1 MDRFGQNL
9 QRACEASGSVKP
21 RVERSGPLGNAV
33 GFGKARGTGES
44 GSIHKRA
51 LPPAARAGRI
61 TGNFFPGFRSA
72 PPWALCFRL
81 LRRLVEVKS
90 FITAIVIVSLLTG
103 GVAGQ
108 KKYERPLVK
117 TPDTFRGIDAT
128 SPIDQASIGDLK
140 WFEVFKD
147 EALQKLVRTA
157 IVQNYDLRAA
167 VARINAAR
175 ANLGL
180 ARSDQFPQFE
190 GSADLTTARSSR
202 NGPLGSSGQGGRTRS
217 FGSVLLNLLTFEL
230 DVWGRLRQQTKAAR
244 AELRA
249 TEEDRKAVMTT
260 VVSDVATG
268 YFSLLEL
275 DSELDIAKRTLA
287 TREDSLRLIKLRQQ
301 GGVATMLD
309 VRQAEEL
316 VYQAS
321 QTIPDSQRLTEQT
334 ENLISLLLGNNPG
347 PIPRGKSLTEQQELP
362 AVPTGLPSSL
372 LERRPDIR
380 AAEENLVAQRALVSA
395 ARKAYFPTISL
406 TGFFG
411 FQSSQLSNLFTGS
424 TRAWSFV
431 PQITQP
437 IFTAGRLKS
446 NVKFARAQQ
455 EFAVVQYQQTIQTAF
470 REVSDALIEYRKEKE
485 IRTQQ
490 ELLVT
495 TLQDRSR
502 LAYLR
507 YQGGVDT
514 LLNALDADRDLF
526 AAELSLTQTRRNE
539 LLSLVQLYK
548 ALGGGWQQ

>member
-1 MDRFGQNL
+1 MNL
-9 QRACEASGSVKP
+9 NVMRQSLV
-21 RVERSGPLGNAV
+21 V
-33 GFGKARGTGES
+33 
-44 GSIHKRA
+44 A
-51 LPPAARAGRI
+51 LL
-61 TGNFFPGFRSA
+61 T
-72 PPWALCFRL
+72 
-81 LRRLVEVKS
+81 
-90 FITAIVIVSLLTG
+90 VSLLSG
-103 GVAGQ
+103 NVAGQ
-108 KKYERPLVK
+108 KKYQPPAVK
-117 TPDTFRGIDAT
+117 TPDTFRGTDPAVAT
-128 SPIDQASIGDLK
+128 DQNSIGDLK

-147 EALQKLVRTA
+147 EELQKLLKTA
-157 IVQNYDLRAA
+157 FVQNYDLRAA
-167 VARINAAR
+167 VARINAER

-180 ARSDQFPQFE
+180 VRSNQFPQVE
-190 GSADLTTARSSR
+190 ASADLTTTRTSANGQFAIPGQVGRRRSI
-202 NGPLGSSGQGGRTRS
+202 
-217 FGSVLLNLLTFEL
+217 GSVLLNLLNFEL
-230 DVWGRLRQQTKAAR
+230 DIWGRRRNETKAAR
-244 AELRA
+244 AQLRA
-249 TEEDRKAVMTT
+249 SEEDRKAITTT

-287 TREDSLRLIKLRQQ
+287 TREDSLRLIRVRQQ

-321 QTIPDSQRLTEQT
+321 QTIPDAERLIEQT
-334 ENLISLLLGNNPG
+334 ENQISLLLGNNPG

-362 AVPTGLPSSL
+362 AVPAGLPSAL

-395 ARKAYFPTISL
+395 ARAAYFPTISL
-406 TGFFG
+406 TGFLG
-411 FQSSQLSNLFTGS
+411 FQSNQLSSLFTGPS
-424 TRAWSFV
+424 RAWSFV

-437 IFTAGRLKS
+437 IFSAGRLKS

-470 REVSDALIEYRKEKE
+470 REVSDALVEYRKVKE

-526 AAELSLTQTRRNE
+526 NAELSLTQTRRNE